1 MSVMSPI
8 HTYTLIK
15 ESVCTHYLCCFQ
27 IYRQKTD
34 KILKAVICKKKK
46 KIVWEILCKHTEMQ
60 KKSTNKDQTI
70 VITKVVYIPTTFTQS
85 VTMDTSLTYS
95 PWFLHI

>member
-1 MSVMSPI
+1 
-8 HTYTLIK
+8 
-15 ESVCTHYLCCFQ
+15 
-27 IYRQKTD
+27 
-34 KILKAVICKKKK
+34 
-46 KIVWEILCKHTEMQ
+46 MQ